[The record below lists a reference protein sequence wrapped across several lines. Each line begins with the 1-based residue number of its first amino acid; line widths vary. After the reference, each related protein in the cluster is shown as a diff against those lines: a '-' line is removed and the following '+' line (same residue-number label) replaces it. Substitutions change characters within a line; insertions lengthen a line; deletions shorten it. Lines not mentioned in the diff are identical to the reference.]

1 MDQHHNEILKSAEE
15 LLAARFGGDQQL
27 SHPEDL
33 GGSGFATVLRFRV
46 AHNPFL
52 TERSVVVKQ
61 MPESSATG
69 VDPSLLREI
78 VAYQFTTSLSDDVR
92 PGPVLLA
99 YDVDKR
105 LLVISD
111 LGDAHTF
118 ASLLAENERET
129 DRMPVVRSLGKALGM
144 MHEGSAMREEDFN
157 TLLRRLWSKH
167 RHDPEVAGERDRGII
182 RSINLGVDLL
192 EALGVPV
199 TDGVRKAAAEAARR
213 NASGYHRAFTPFDL
227 SPDNILMTS
236 RVHFLDY
243 EWAGFRD
250 VAFDVASVCAGFPMF
265 PFTAPLDRDEA
276 RVFIDTWH
284 AEVRRT
290 WPDLGE
296 GDNLQ
301 RRITVA
307 LLGWLLISAAAVHSG
322 SAEAILSIDADA
334 PIDPEVGIG
343 GGPRERADLAQTA
356 RVLSQFA
363 ADCADGTFDGLVE
376 LAEGVVALVS
386 ED

>member
-1 MDQHHNEILKSAEE
+1 MDDHQHEIQQSAEE
-15 LLAARFGGDQQL
+15 LLATRYGGDQQL

-61 MPESSATG
+61 MPESSAAG

-78 VAYQFTTSLSDDVR
+78 VAYQFTTSLPDDVR

-105 LLVISD
+105 LLVITD
-111 LGDAHTF
+111 LGDVETYSEFLSSAG
-118 ASLLAENERET
+118 EN
-129 DRMPVVRSLGKALGM
+129 RMPAIRSLGTALGM

-157 TLLRRLWSKH
+157 TLLRRQWSKH
-167 RHDPEVAGERDRGII
+167 RNDPEVAGERDRGIV
-182 RSINLGVDLL
+182 RSINRGL
-192 EALGVPV
+192 EVMETLGVPV

-227 SPDNILMTS
+227 GPDNILMAT

-265 PFTAPLDRDEA
+265 PFTEPLTREEA

-296 GDNLQ
+296 GENLH

-307 LLGWLLISAAAVHSG
+307 LLGWVLISAAAVHSG
-322 SAEAILSIDADA
+322 SAEAILSLDADA
-334 PIDPEVGIG
+334 PIDPEAGLG
-343 GGPRERADLAQTA
+343 GGPREHADLAQTS
-356 RVLSQFA
+356 RVLAEFA
-363 ADCADGTFDGLVE
+363 ADCNDSGFDGLVDM
-376 LAEGVVALVS
+376 AEGVVNLVS